1 MDIKTKE
8 FIKKAIGCHGYAY
21 SYERVNYTNA
31 KVKIEIKCL
40 IHGYFFQTPTNH
52 LSGKG
57 CSKCAKTKRIQR
69 MGTELFLQ
77 KLKERGHWNINYDYS
92 QIDYKNA
99 HTKIK
104 VICKNHGEFF
114 PSPQSLINGSG
125 CMECYRDSRVGKSK
139 FTEKDILNEF
149 KNTHGNRYDYSQVKF
164 SANNEKVII
173 ICPIHGEFMQSPK
186 QHKKGAVC
194 PACANNIKFNTE
206 TYLNELKNR
215 GHWNDDYDYSEVNYV
230 SMKKL
235 IKIRNKTTNTYH
247 LANPSTMLNKAS
259 GLDIS
264 NAENQTEFALFHMQK
279 VHGDKYDYSKV
290 KYSSKEKL
298 KIICRLHGEFKQSYH
313 GHIAGKGCNTCGNTS
328 IGNKL
333 IKTLDEVIN
342 EFKEIH
348 GNDYDYSQLNYKGG
362 KQKIKIICKRHGVF
376 EQTPISHK
384 RGSGCPTCAGKNITQ
399 EETISEFRKIHKN
412 RYDYSLVKYTTA
424 TAKVKIICEKHGV
437 FEQSPIGHKRGS
449 GCPLCSG
456 GVLLTS
462 EQVKS
467 QFKEVHGNKYDYSL
481 VDYISIHKPVKIICQ
496 KHGVFEQAPSVHK
509 RPAGC
514 PTCGIGWNVKR
525 ISNFINDIR
534 NEDVLTMDPVELNM
548 LIAQGKLPKELE
560 ELVFSSDGAGEHSLK
575 SLKEKLGIDD
585 NNEDELQRISE
596 EIELLTSPENEE
608 VNEALMA
615 IEAPSIEE
623 LELAAIEERENK
635 NLPSISNSDILVLD
649 KELINTCDDE
659 AVEFFIQY
667 KLKKVWNE
675 VINDERDADEIKLL
689 KGGKNSSRL
698 RELFLEEYN
707 KVVNYNPPQGYAFKR
722 DGKIAPPNMMQKLT
736 VQRIID
742 YKRYGNWSGTGAG
755 KTISFI
761 IASREIES
769 RLTVVICL
777 NSTISQLEEDIMEVY
792 PDSFVH
798 SRFRKGQKFDR
809 TRYNYLLLNYEK
821 FQQGYTEERFQDLN
835 ENNLIDFIVLDEIHN
850 TKQRDKDESKRRGAV
865 MRLIGRS
872 AEMNPNFHLLGMSAT
887 PVINNLIEAKSLL
900 QLITGKEY
908 DDISTRGTI
917 TNALKV
923 FNQLLLN
930 GIRYIPKYNII
941 LKELTGKNTD
951 YLNIDGE
958 YLVESLKA
966 NSNKDYLGLEK
977 ILLEPK
983 LESIKKSLKP
993 KTILYTY
1000 FTDDNK
1006 IPHQIAKFVKSQGY
1020 SVDFYIGEQST
1031 EEREISKN
1039 SFVKGNTDILIASR
1053 TIGTGVDGLQNV
1065 CNRMVLLTLPWTDS
1079 EYTQLKGRI
1088 YRQGSKFGDVEIII
1102 PQVYVDL
1109 DNQRWSWDKQRL
1121 QLIRDKRTLADAAVD
1136 GIIPSKHIPTREKLC
1151 SDSLQALKKWKERVN
1166 EGKITIVAREDLIL
1180 PLRPEISEQLRR
1192 SLGGFSELN
1201 KTWSTSRSDNTFK
1214 RLLDNNSE
1222 WYYYHDEYAKKRKE
1236 WDEIPYEEIAKK
1248 IKERPDWVIADMG
1261 CGENLLSKEIINKV
1275 HAFDYIAKEGE
1286 DVIPCDISSVPLD
1299 DQKVDAVVFSLSLM
1313 GSNHIDYLKEGFRI
1327 LKPYGSLF
1335 ICEPKKKA
1343 ESRME
1348 NLKKE
1353 IEDCGFKIIDIKP
1366 STQFVY
1372 INAVKI

>member
-1 MDIKTKE
+1 
-8 FIKKAIGCHGYAY
+8 
-21 SYERVNYTNA
+21 
-31 KVKIEIKCL
+31 
-40 IHGYFFQTPTNH
+40 
-52 LSGKG
+52 
-57 CSKCAKTKRIQR
+57 
-69 MGTELFLQ
+69 MGTELFL
-77 KLKERGHWNINYDYS
+77 KRLKERGHWNNDYDYS
-92 QIDYKNA
+92 HVEYKNA

-104 VICKNHGEFF
+104 VICKIHGEFF
-114 PSPQSLINGSG
+114 PSPQSFIKGSG
-125 CMECYRDSRVGKSK
+125 CMKCFRESMVGKSK
-139 FTEKDILNEF
+139 FNQNDIINEF
-149 KNTHGNRYDYSQVKF
+149 KKIHGNRYNYSRVKYLT
-164 SANNEKVII
+164 NNKKVII
-173 ICPIHGEFMQSPK
+173 VCSKHGEFLQAPK
-186 QHKKGAVC
+186 QHKKGAGC
-194 PACANNIKFNTE
+194 PACSGNIKFNTE
-206 TYLNELKNR
+206 TYLGELKNR
-215 GHWNDDYDYSEVNYV
+215 GFWNDNYDYSEVNYV
-230 SMKKL
+230 SMKKS
-235 IKIRNKTTNTYH
+235 IRIRDKTTNLYH
-247 LANPSTMLNKAS
+247 LANPSSILNRGS
-259 GLDIS
+259 SLDIS
-264 NAENQTEFALFHMQK
+264 NAENKNEYALYQMRK
-279 VHGDKYDYSKV
+279 VHGERYDYSKI

-298 KIICRLHGEFKQSYH
+298 KIICRIHGEFKQSYH
-313 GHIAGKGCNTCGNTS
+313 GHIAGKGCNKCGNTS

-333 IKTLDEVIN
+333 IKTLDDVHH

-348 GNDYDYSQLNYKGG
+348 GNVYDYSQVEYKGG
-362 KQKIKIICKRHGVF
+362 KQKIKIICKKHGVF

-384 RGSGCPTCAGKNITQ
+384 RGAGCPTCAGKNITQ
-399 EETISEFRKIHKN
+399 EETISEFKKTHKN
-412 RYDYSLVKYTTA
+412 RYDYSLVKYTSA
-424 TAKVKIICEKHGV
+424 TAKVKIICKKHGV
-437 FEQSPIGHKRGS
+437 FEQTPISHKRGA
-449 GCPLCSG
+449 GCPFCSG
-456 GVLLTS
+456 GVLLTT
-462 EQVKS
+462 EQVIS

-481 VDYISIHKPVKIICQ
+481 VDYISTHEPVKIICQ

-514 PTCGIGWNVKR
+514 PTCGIGWNVER

-534 NEDVLTMDPVELNM
+534 NEDVLNMDPVELNM
-548 LIAQGKLPKELE
+548 LIAQGRLPKELE
-560 ELVFSSDGAGEHSLK
+560 ELVFSSEGAGEHSLK
-575 SLKEKLGIDD
+575 TLKEKLGIDD
-585 NNEDELQRISE
+585 DTENELQRIRE
-596 EIELLTSPENEE
+596 DIEHLASLENQE

-615 IEAPSIEE
+615 IEAPSIEV

-675 VINDERDADEIKLL
+675 VINDKRDANEVKLL
-689 KGGKNSSRL
+689 KGGKNSTRL
-698 RELFLEEYN
+698 RELFLEEYD
-707 KVVNYNPPQGYAFKR
+707 KVVNYNPPQGYSFER
-722 DGKIAPPNMMQKLT
+722 EGKIAPPNMMQKLT
-736 VQRIID
+736 VQRIKD

-777 NSTISQLEEDIMEVY
+777 NSTISQLEEDILEVY
-792 PDSFVH
+792 PDSLVH
-798 SRFRKGQKFDR
+798 SKFGKGQKFDR

-930 GIRYIPKYNII
+930 GIRYIPKYNIV
-941 LKELTGKNTD
+941 LKELTGKNTEK
-951 YLNIDGE
+951 LNINGE
-958 YLVESLKA
+958 ALVEELKS
-966 NSNKDYLGLEK
+966 NNNKDYLGLEK
-977 ILLEPK
+977 ILLGPK
-983 LESIKKSLKP
+983 LDTIREYLRP

-1000 FTDDNK
+1000 FTDDDK
-1006 IPHQIAKFVKSQGY
+1006 IPKQIAKFVKSNGFTC
-1020 SVDFYIGEQST
+1020 SFYIGEQST
-1031 EEREISKN
+1031 EERELSKE

-1065 CNRMVLLTLPWTDS
+1065 CNRMILLTLPWTDS

-1109 DNQRWSWDKQRL
+1109 DDQRWSWDKQRL

-1136 GIIPSKHIPTREKLC
+1136 GIIPSKHIPSREKLC
-1151 SDSLQALKKWKERVN
+1151 SDSLQALRKWKERVN
-1166 EGKITIVAREDLIL
+1166 EGKITLVSREDLTL
-1180 PLRPEISEQLRR
+1180 PLRPEISETLRR
-1192 SLGGFSELN
+1192 TLGAFSELN

-1214 RLLDNNSE
+1214 RLKSNNSE

-1248 IKERPDWVIADMG
+1248 IKERPDWVVADMG
-1261 CGENLLSKEIINKV
+1261 CGENLLSKEIKNKV
-1275 HAFDYIAKEGE
+1275 HAFDYVAKEGE
-1286 DVIPCDISSVPLD
+1286 DVIACDMSNVPLN
-1299 DQKVDAVVFSLSLM
+1299 DQEVDAVVFSLSLM
-1313 GSNHIDYLKEGFRI
+1313 GSNHVDYLKEGYRI

-1335 ICEPKKKA
+1335 ICEPKKKVEA
-1343 ESRME
+1343 RME

-1353 IEDCGFKIIDIKP
+1353 IEGCGFKIIDIKP
-1366 STQFVY
+1366 SSQFIY
-1372 INAVKI
+1372 FNAVKM